1 MCGSDDGEG
10 EVVAAHLIEEEILC
24 FFLVPSILRELVSSR
39 RIFGDWELWFWFLID
54 ADCAD
59 EDVLFAFPVKG
70 VKGDLRLACVVSCEV
85 CDDIEGFSFECLF
98 QLFRIVPVCDE
109 WLVLLRDWVVPS
121 SQHGDLVP
129 LLVQQFCAIG
139 GDIACA
145 SEEKYVHCSTPL
157 GLGLWIDFFEY
168 ESSCIEGLNEL
179 GAGPGHLPCGVDHKD
194 ILNWL
199 CLVVDSDDCDSFVI
213 ELMFG

>member
-10 EVVAAHLIEEEILC
+10 EVVATHLIEEEILC
-24 FFLVPSILRELVSSR
+24 FFLVPSILRELVSSW

-59 EDVLFAFPVKG
+59 EDVLFAFAVKG
-70 VKGDLRLACVVSCEV
+70 VKSDLRLACVVSCEV
-85 CDDIEGFSFECLF
+85 CDDIKGFSFECLF
-98 QLFRIVPVCDE
+98 QLFRVVPVSDE

-121 SQHGDLVP
+121 SQHGNLVS

-145 SEEKYVHCSTPL
+145 SEEKYVHRSTPL
-157 GLGLWIDFFEY
+157 VLGYGLTF
-168 ESSCIEGLNEL
+168 SSMKAVASRG
-179 GAGPGHLPCGVDHKD
+179 
-194 ILNWL
+194 
-199 CLVVDSDDCDSFVI
+199 
-213 ELMFG
+213 